1 MYNSLNS
8 SDDVRVPISAKQFT
22 SNTDLNVNQEDFP
35 MLPGNISVC
44 NSVFNPVF
52 KPFVK
57 PVRKSIFKPFQ
68 NWKLNIS
75 CQNSIVGV

>member
-1 MYNSLNS
+1 
-8 SDDVRVPISAKQFT
+8 
-22 SNTDLNVNQEDFP
+22 

-57 PVRKSIFKPFQ
+57 PVRKSIFKPFY